1 MTSLHL
7 PDGTFLQ
14 KGKYKITRFIGSG
27 GFGCTYEAYHV
38 MLEKK
43 VAIKEFFVKDF
54 CNRDETTSQI
64 SIGTQNKI
72 ELVKKLKK
80 KFINEA
86 RALSVLH
93 HPNIVSVTDVFEENG
108 TAYFVMDYID
118 GSSLSE
124 IIEQKKVLSEDQA
137 IKYILQ
143 VAEALKYVHEHNRL
157 HLDVKPGNI
166 MIDKNNHAILIDF
179 GTSKQYDEV
188 NGENTSTIVGLTPGY
203 APPEQMSKI
212 IKKFTPA
219 TDIYALGATL
229 YKLLTGIT
237 PLESTLRI
245 SEDELVP
252 LPKTISAETRE
263 AVEAALQLPRNRRP
277 QSITAFL
284 SILTKGK
291 ESEETEI
298 NNPEESEDTILNTPS
313 QNHQTPLQQSEEDHT
328 SKEKDTKY
336 NNQRIR
342 FSTKSWLLLFTV
354 CIVTIL
360 IILFFPKIKNLF
372 DTEQETIVYT
382 TGTINGHEYV
392 DLGLSVKWATC
403 NIGAF
408 APSDGGDYFAW
419 GETKP
424 KDKYSKDNYSS
435 IKVKEEIAGSSK
447 YDAACVNWGSE
458 WRLPTIEECQ
468 ELIDSCSWE
477 WTSMDKQPGYKVIG
491 PNGKS
496 IFLPATGF
504 RDDEIHTGNGILGR
518 IWCSI
523 PHEDEIRAFCLNFSK
538 NHYKINREL
547 RIFGQN
553 IRPVCNYTTVDS
565 SASVSDIPVC
575 NENTKEIIQEP
586 TQETTQVISLLYV
599 TSSPVG
605 AIVYIDNKQI
615 GTTPVEACEI
625 TRGRH
630 SIRIEKDGYQL
641 VAKQVQFSK
650 NIEEL
655 NFNLSPAVSLLYVTT
670 TPSGATIYVDDKQ
683 IGTTPINTYEILQ
696 GWHKF
701 EIKKTGYVTII
712 EYNNI
717 NSSTFNLRKTLEP
730 TPTDIINGHKY
741 VDLGLSVKWAT
752 CNIGASSPS
761 DYGNYYAWGETT
773 TKATYLTNNS
783 STYEKKI
790 SEIKGDNRY
799 DAARANWGNNWRLP
813 TMQEF
818 QELNS
823 RCSWTWTTLEGRQG
837 YKITGPNGN
846 SIFLPAAGFILGST
860 LNEANADGTP
870 WSSSPNETNSYGY
883 YWTSTPNGED
893 TQYACRLYFS
903 NDSHGLYWG
912 SRSSGLCIRPVYP

>member
-1 MTSLHL
+1 MKNNHL
-7 PDGTFLQ
+7 PEGTFLQ

-54 CNRDETTSQI
+54 CNRDETISQI

-72 ELVKKLKK
+72 ELVEKLKK

-252 LPKTISAETRE
+252 LPKTISAKTRA
-263 AVEAALQLPRNRRP
+263 AVETAMKLSKNQRP
-277 QSITAFL
+277 QSINDFI
-284 SILTKGK
+284 SILYGTDTNNKK
-291 ESEETEI
+291 TDHQFETPKTQRE
-298 NNPEESEDTILNTPS
+298 
-313 QNHQTPLQQSEEDHT
+313 QSESNLAAEEYEFEFDSLSSRLKNWIFPT
-328 SKEKDTKY
+328 V
-336 NNQRIR
+336 
-342 FSTKSWLLLFTV
+342 V
-354 CIVTIL
+354 CIITAL
-360 IILFFPKIKNLF
+360 IIILTPKLRILFNTDL
-372 DTEQETIVYT
+372 ETSF

-408 APSDGGDYFAW
+408 APSDDGDYFAW

-424 KDKYSKDNYSS
+424 KDKYNKDNYSS

-458 WRLPTIEECQ
+458 WRLPTIKECQ

-496 IFLPATGF
+496 IFLPVAGYRENTTH
-504 RDDEIHTGNGILGR
+504 IGNGILGR

-523 PHEDEIRAFCLNFSK
+523 PYGDGYRSYCLLFGKNFHK
-538 NHYKINREL
+538 VNREL
-547 RIFGQN
+547 RSFGQN
-553 IRPVCNYTTVDS
+553 IRPVVCNYTTVDS
-565 SASVSDIPVC
+565 
-575 NENTKEIIQEP
+575 T
-586 TQETTQVISLLYV
+586 
-599 TSSPVG
+599 
-605 AIVYIDNKQI
+605 
-615 GTTPVEACEI
+615 
-625 TRGRH
+625 
-630 SIRIEKDGYQL
+630 
-641 VAKQVQFSK
+641 
-650 NIEEL
+650 
-655 NFNLSPAVSLLYVTT
+655 
-670 TPSGATIYVDDKQ
+670 ATI
-683 IGTTPINTYEILQ
+683 
-696 GWHKF
+696 
-701 EIKKTGYVTII
+701 
-712 EYNNI
+712 
-717 NSSTFNLRKTLEP
+717 S
-730 TPTDIINGHKY
+730 
-741 VDLGLSVKWAT
+741 
-752 CNIGASSPS
+752 
-761 DYGNYYAWGETT
+761 
-773 TKATYLTNNS
+773 
-783 STYEKKI
+783 
-790 SEIKGDNRY
+790 KGDKNH
-799 DAARANWGNNWRLP
+799 
-813 TMQEF
+813 
-818 QELNS
+818 
-823 RCSWTWTTLEGRQG
+823 RQ
-837 YKITGPNGN
+837 K
-846 SIFLPAAGFILGST
+846 
-860 LNEANADGTP
+860 
-870 WSSSPNETNSYGY
+870 
-883 YWTSTPNGED
+883 
-893 TQYACRLYFS
+893 
-903 NDSHGLYWG
+903 
-912 SRSSGLCIRPVYP
+912 